1 MEKSESAN
9 KMPRTKAEVRD
20 RISDLPDSLLLHILS
35 FLPAKEAVATCL
47 LSKRWRPLWPS
58 LPTLDLKRQDFQ
70 RLKFFHQFVDKMLKF
85 VDLKSVKKCVL
96 WLSYY
101 ETHEYFR
108 PQKISRW
115 INAMMMSTQIEHLEL
130 HLMPRMGDYE
140 FPSSVFTANNIKVLK
155 LSGTKGAVMWSRIS
169 NVTVGTL
176 SHVNLPLLE
185 VLHLKCIK
193 FTDVRR
199 LGMLLPACALLK
211 HLVLTDLYGEFI
223 CPLDI
228 RGLNHLV
235 TADVPQFLLPLK
247 VFSNATFMRFHL
259 RCHLWPVSV
268 TPDIPIFYNL
278 THLEFTYY
286 YSYDDWNTTMKYL
299 QSCPKLEILVIGQF
313 VCNEMLE
320 STIIDVPQCV
330 SSSLKEFHLGSY
342 RGKNGDFDLARFI
355 MKNALV
361 LRIISITKALGS
373 RPTWKNR
380 NLKKISTCP
389 ISSMNCKLLLLG

>member
-1 MEKSESAN
+1 MDKSVSTN
-9 KMPRTKAEVRD
+9 KMLRTEVEVRD
-20 RISDLPDSLLLHILS
+20 RINDLPDSLLLHILS
-35 FLPAKEAVATCL
+35 FLPAKEAVGTCL

-58 LPTLDLKRQDFQ
+58 LPTLDLKRKDFQ

-115 INAMMMSTQIEHLEL
+115 INAMMNTQVEHLEL
-130 HLMPRMGDYE
+130 HLMPRKGDYE
-140 FPSSVFTANNIKVLK
+140 LPSSVFTANNIKVLK
-155 LSGTKGAVMWSRIS
+155 LSGATGAIMWSSIS

-176 SHVNLPLLE
+176 SHVNLPSLE
-185 VLHLKCIK
+185 VLHLKDVK
-193 FTDVRR
+193 FTNVRS
-199 LGMLLPACALLK
+199 LEMLLAACALLK
-211 HLVLTDLYGEFI
+211 HLVLTDLYGEFNF
-223 CPLDI
+223 PPDS

-247 VFSNATFMRFHL
+247 VFSNATFLRFHL
-259 RCHLWPVSV
+259 RCRLSPMKV

-278 THLEFTYY
+278 THLEFAY
-286 YSYDDWNTTMKYL
+286 YSYDWNTTMKYL

-320 STIIDVPQCV
+320 STIIDVPHCV
-330 SSSLKEFHLGSY
+330 SSSLKEFHLDGY

-355 MKNALV
+355 MKNATV
-361 LRIISITKALGS
+361 LRIISITKDSYS
-373 RPTWKNR
+373 RATWKNR
-380 NLKKISTCP
+380 NLKRISTCP
-389 ISSMNCKLLLLG
+389 ISSTNCKLLLLG